1 MLLTPSPVLPPL
13 PLDQYEALR
22 DHIARNGVEEPI
34 LVTSERI
41 IIDGHERFKAVTEL
55 GLRKYPIRIL
65 GNMSEQ
71 ERKEKA
77 IALNLLRRHLSRAER
92 QYWLEELIRLN
103 PQRSSRDLAAT
114 ANVSQST
121 AARAKAKVLGSESND
136 SVDVIGRNGKTYT
149 YKPKPAVGVE
159 NPQSAK
165 KAAQLLTSLGS
176 GAPDGGMSM
185 RRLRRTVYGRSVE
198 IQTPPFGQP
207 WTITSDQAVHPCEA
221 VITDPPFGVTAE
233 EWDRD
238 IERTTRAWA
247 SAWNESEAHFIC
259 TFFSQRHLFE
269 GRRWLDESLTNY
281 EFVQLLS
288 ASYPNYNLR
297 FATPGQF
304 QRNWDVLLLFRR
316 KNSNRRVNPS
326 GARWTNGF
334 AELAAM
340 TFTFPQ
346 SNFNGPDQKVHP
358 FQKSLGCMRWLVQNL
373 TEPGDLVADP
383 FAGSGTTGIAAVQL
397 GRRAHLIE
405 IDAKYR
411 DLAEQRLAAFGRAAI
426 PTSPPGS

>member
-1 MLLTPSPVLPPL
+1 M
-13 PLDQYEALR
+13 
-22 DHIARNGVEEPI
+22 
-34 LVTSERI
+34 
-41 IIDGHERFKAVTEL
+41 
-55 GLRKYPIRIL
+55 
-65 GNMSEQ
+65 
-71 ERKEKA
+71 
-77 IALNLLRRHLSRAER
+77 
-92 QYWLEELIRLN
+92 
-103 PQRSSRDLAAT
+103 
-114 ANVSQST
+114 
-121 AARAKAKVLGSESND
+121 LGSESND

-176 GAPDGGMSM
+176 RAPDGGVSM

-238 IERTTRAWA
+238 IKRTTRAWA
-247 SAWNESEAHFIC
+247 SAWNESSAHFIC

-281 EFVQLLS
+281 EYVQLLS

-304 QRNWDVLLLFRR
+304 QR
-316 KNSNRRVNPS
+316 
-326 GARWTNGF
+326 
-334 AELAAM
+334 
-340 TFTFPQ
+340 
-346 SNFNGPDQKVHP
+346 H
-358 FQKSLGCMRWLVQNL
+358 
-373 TEPGDLVADP
+373 
-383 FAGSGTTGIAAVQL
+383 
-397 GRRAHLIE
+397 
-405 IDAKYR
+405 
-411 DLAEQRLAAFGRAAI
+411 
-426 PTSPPGS
+426 

>member
-1 MLLTPSPVLPPL
+1 MSLTPSPVLPPL

-77 IALNLLRRHLSRAER
+77 IALNLLRRQLSRAER

-198 IQTPPFGQP
+198 IHTPPFGQP

-281 EFVQLLS
+281 KFVQLLS

-304 QRNWDVLLLFRR
+304 QRNWDVLLLYRR
-316 KNSNRRVNPS
+316 KNSKRLVNPS

-340 TFTFPQ
+340 SFTFPQ
-346 SNFNGPDQKVHP
+346 SNFNGSDQMVHP
-358 FQKSLGCMRWLVQNL
+358 YQKSLGCMRWLVQNL
-373 TEPGDLVADP
+373 TKPGDLVADP

-411 DLAEQRLAAFGRAAI
+411 DLAEQRLAAFGRAAF
-426 PTSPPGS
+426 PTFPPRS